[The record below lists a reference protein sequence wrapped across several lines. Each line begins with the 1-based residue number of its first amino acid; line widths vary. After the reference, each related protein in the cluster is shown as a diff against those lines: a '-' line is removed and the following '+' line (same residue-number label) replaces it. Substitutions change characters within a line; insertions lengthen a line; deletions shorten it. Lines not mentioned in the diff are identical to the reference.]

1 MPRHSAAD
9 YILDNFEPDDRLAV
23 VLIDRSSGV
32 VTQRIASARQ
42 IASPEIQEWLKSENR
57 SGRDVFVSMNALHE
71 QARGR
76 TREDVMVIRHL
87 YLDFDENGTASVRQL
102 RDRED
107 MPEPNY
113 LVNTSP
119 DHWQVSWKVRGF
131 GKEQAEEM
139 MRGMVREFGADPAA
153 TDSARVMRIPD
164 FTNHKRHPGHM
175 VRMEHLSSA
184 TYSPDQFP
192 RLEHEDRRSG
202 TPSRDPGSSE
212 TRRPP
217 RGLLSQSERDWAYA
231 RRALSRGEP
240 PDSVVSAIVRY
251 RHGEKPDVEYYARH
265 TVEKAAASLGP
276 PRESRDDSA
285 PDR

>member
-1 MPRHSAAD
+1 MPNNTGAD

-23 VLIDRSSGV
+23 VLIDRGSGV

-42 IASPEIQEWLKSENR
+42 IAAPEFQVWMKSENR
-57 SGRDVFVSMNALHE
+57 SGRDVFVSMNALHD

-76 TREDVMVIRHL
+76 TREDVMAIRHL
-87 YLDFDENGTASVRQL
+87 YLDFDENGTAAVHQL

-119 DHWQVSWKVRGF
+119 DHWQVSWKVQGF

-153 TDSARVMRIPD
+153 TDSARVMRIPG
-164 FTNHKRHPGHM
+164 FTNHKRHPGHL
-175 VRMEHLSSA
+175 VRAERLSTA
-184 TYSPDQFP
+184 TYTPDQFP
-192 RLEHEDRRSG
+192 RLEPEDRRSG
-202 TPSRDPGSSE
+202 TPDRDFGSDKI
-212 TRRPP
+212 RRVP
-217 RGLLSQSERDWAYA
+217 RGHLSQSERDWAYA
-231 RRALSRGEP
+231 RRALSRGESP
-240 PDSVVSAIVRY
+240 ASVASAIARY
-251 RHGEKPDVEYYARH
+251 REGEKPDVQYYARL
-265 TVEKAAASLGP
+265 TVAKAAASLGP
-276 PRESRDDSA
+276 PRASRDNSA

>member
-1 MPRHSAAD
+1 MSKHTAAD

-42 IASPEIQEWLKSENR
+42 IASPEFQVWLKGENR
-57 SGRDVFVSMNALHE
+57 SARDAFLSMNALHE

-76 TREDVMVIRHL
+76 TREDVMTIRHL
-87 YLDFDENGTASVRQL
+87 YLDFDQNGTAAVHQL

-107 MPEPNY
+107 IPEPNY

-119 DHWQVSWKVRGF
+119 DHWQVSWKVQGF

-153 TDSARVMRIPD
+153 TDSARVMRIPG

-175 VRMEHLSSA
+175 VRAEHLSSA
-184 TYSPDQFP
+184 TYTPDQFP
-192 RLEHEDRRSG
+192 RLEPEDRRSG
-202 TPSRDPGSSE
+202 APNRDFGSSE
-212 TRRPP
+212 MRRLP
-217 RGLLSQSERDWAYA
+217 RGHLSQSERDWAYA
-231 RRALSRGEP
+231 RRALSRGKS
-240 PDSVVSAIVRY
+240 PDSVVSAIARY
-251 RHGEKPDVEYYARH
+251 RQGEKPDVQYYARH

-276 PRESRDDSA
+276 PRETRDDSE